1 MKTPTPTVCRRSP
14 PPQIPLRHTRR
25 FGSRQQRQKT
35 KQSSRPVLASVL
47 LTQRWKADRY
57 VRCLYTFEEECMK
70 SRITS
75 LGLPAALLSVTLFGA
90 CQNTARG
97 VEQDTERN
105 TAAAKQEG
113 REANAEAR
121 QEAREANAE
130 ARQEAREANAELK
143 QESREA
149 GNAAERAG
157 DRVGQEPREATRSVG
172 ATLDAAA
179 QTMQIKTALIDAD
192 NLDANNIDVDTN
204 ATTKTVTLKGHVPT
218 AAQKAAAERI
228 AKEKAPDYRI
238 VNSIV
243 VR

>member
-1 MKTPTPTVCRRSP
+1 MKRGIS
-14 PPQIPLRHTRR
+14 L
-25 FGSRQQRQKT
+25 
-35 KQSSRPVLASVL
+35 
-47 LTQRWKADRY
+47 
-57 VRCLYTFEEECMK
+57 
-70 SRITS
+70 
-75 LGLPAALLSVTLFGA
+75 LGLPAALLSASLFAA

-105 TAAAKQEG
+105 TAEAK
-113 REANAEAR
+113 

-130 ARQEAREANAELK
+130 ARQEARDANAEVR
-143 QESREA
+143 QEAREA

-157 DRVGQEPREATRSVG
+157 DRVAQESKEATRSVG

-204 ATTKTVTLKGHVPT
+204 GSTKTVTLKGHVPT
-218 AAQKAAAERI
+218 ASQKAAAERI
-228 AKEKAPDYRI
+228 AKEKAPDYRV
-238 VNSIV
+238 VNNIT

>member
-1 MKTPTPTVCRRSP
+1 MKRGIS
-14 PPQIPLRHTRR
+14 L
-25 FGSRQQRQKT
+25 
-35 KQSSRPVLASVL
+35 
-47 LTQRWKADRY
+47 
-57 VRCLYTFEEECMK
+57 
-70 SRITS
+70 
-75 LGLPAALLSVTLFGA
+75 LGLPAALLSASLFAA

-105 TAAAKQEG
+105 TAEAK
-113 REANAEAR
+113 

-130 ARQEAREANAELK
+130 ARQEAREANAEVR
-143 QESREA
+143 QEAREA

-157 DRVGQEPREATRSVG
+157 DRVAQESKEATRSVG

-204 ATTKTVTLKGHVPT
+204 GSTKTVTLKGHVPT
-218 AAQKAAAERI
+218 ASQKAAAERI
-228 AKEKAPDYRI
+228 AKEKAPDYRV
-238 VNSIV
+238 VNNIT

>member
-1 MKTPTPTVCRRSP
+1 MKRS
-14 PPQIPLRHTRR
+14 I
-25 FGSRQQRQKT
+25 S
-35 KQSSRPVLASVL
+35 
-47 LTQRWKADRY
+47 
-57 VRCLYTFEEECMK
+57 
-70 SRITS
+70 S
-75 LGLPAALLSVTLFGA
+75 LGLPAALLSASLFVA

-97 VEQDTERN
+97 VEQDAERN
-105 TAAAKQEG
+105 TAEARQEA
-113 REANAEAR
+113 REANAEMK

-130 ARQEAREANAELK
+130 ARQEAREANSELR
-143 QESREA
+143 QEAREA

-157 DRVGQEPREATRSVG
+157 DRAAQEGREATRSVG

-204 ATTKTVTLKGHVPT
+204 ASTKTVTLNGHVPT
-218 AAQKAAAERI
+218 ASQKTAAARI

-238 VNSIV
+238 VNNIA

>member
-1 MKTPTPTVCRRSP
+1 
-14 PPQIPLRHTRR
+14 
-25 FGSRQQRQKT
+25 
-35 KQSSRPVLASVL
+35 
-47 LTQRWKADRY
+47 
-57 VRCLYTFEEECMK
+57 MK
-70 SRITS
+70 SRIYS
-75 LGLPAALLSVTLFGA
+75 FGLPAALLSASLFAA

-105 TAAAKQEG
+105 TAAAQ
-113 REANAEAR
+113 

-130 ARQEAREANAELK
+130 ARQEGREANAELR
-143 QESREA
+143 QEAREA

-157 DRVGQEPREATRSVG
+157 DRVAHETKDATRSVG

-204 ATTKTVTLKGHVPT
+204 ASTKTVTLRGHVPS
-218 AAQKAAAERI
+218 ASQKAAAERI
-228 AKEKAPDYRI
+228 AKEKAPDYKV
-238 VNSIV
+238 VNNIT